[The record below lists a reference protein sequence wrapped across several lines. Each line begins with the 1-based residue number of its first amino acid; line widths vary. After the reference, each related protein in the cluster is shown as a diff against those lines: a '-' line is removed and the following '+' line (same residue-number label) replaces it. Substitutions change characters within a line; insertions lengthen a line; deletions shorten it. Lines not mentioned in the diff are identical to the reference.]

1 MNSTINILS
10 ILTIIILFTL
20 FILQYNNLYFLEK
33 LIIILS
39 IICQIILLYLNNNDI
54 QNFTKKDKKDKK
66 DKKRKINI
74 KDKKRK
80 INIKDNKNRE
90 LQNNKTVKQQI
101 YLYID
106 YFLWLLLILSP
117 FYPSLYLRYILLL
130 TMIILG
136 ICCIFNKNKCILT
149 NNVWSNTTIYGY
161 IIVLVVLIFSILN
174 TLFIV

>member
-20 FILQYNNLYFLEK
+20 FFLQYNNLYFLEK

-54 QNFTKKDKKDKK
+54 QNFSKKNKTYNIDN
-66 DKKRKINI
+66 INN
-74 KDKKRK
+74 K
-80 INIKDNKNRE
+80 NIKDNKNRE
-90 LQNNKTVKQQI
+90 LQNNNTVKQQI

-106 YFLWLLLILSP
+106 YFLWLLLISSP

-130 TMIILG
+130 TIIILG
-136 ICCIFNKNKCILT
+136 ICCVFNKNKCILT

-161 IIVLVVLIFSILN
+161 IIVLIVLIFSILN

>member
-20 FILQYNNLYFLEK
+20 FFLQYNNLYFLEK

-39 IICQIILLYLNNNDI
+39 IICQIILLYLNNDDI

-66 DKKRKINI
+66 C
-74 KDKKRK
+74 K
-80 INIKDNKNRE
+80 INIKDNKNKE
-90 LQNNKTVKQQI
+90 LQNNKTLKQKI

>member
-54 QNFTKKDKKDKK
+54 QNFSKKDKTYNIDN
-66 DKKRKINI
+66 INN
-74 KDKKRK
+74 K
-80 INIKDNKNRE
+80 NIKDNKNNNTNKNSE
-90 LQNNKTVKQQI
+90 LQNNKIVKQQI

-106 YFLWLLLILSP
+106 YFLWLLLISSP

-130 TMIILG
+130 TIIILG

-149 NNVWSNTTIYGY
+149 NNVWSNSTIYGY

>member
-39 IICQIILLYLNNNDI
+39 IICQIILLYLNNDDI
-54 QNFTKKDKKDKK
+54 QNFTKKDK
-66 DKKRKINI
+66 

-90 LQNNKTVKQQI
+90 LQNNKTLKQKI

-161 IIVLVVLIFSILN
+161 IIVLVVLIFSIQNKLKLN
-174 TLFIV
+174 

>member
-1 MNSTINILS
+1 MDLTINILS
-10 ILTIIILFTL
+10 LLTIIILFTL
-20 FILQYNNLYFLEK
+20 FFLQYNNLYFLEK

-39 IICQIILLYLNNNDI
+39 IICQIVLLYLNNDDI
-54 QNFTKKDKKDKK
+54 QYFS
-66 DKKRKINI
+66 KKRNNHKINI
-74 KDKKRK
+74 K
-80 INIKDNKNRE
+80 NNNKNNRE
-90 LQNNKTVKQQI
+90 LQNNKRVKQQI

-106 YFLWLLLILSP
+106 YLLWLLLISSP

-136 ICCIFNKNKCILT
+136 ICCVFNKNKCILT